1 MQDTIQQNKDSEGA
15 MIQQMATKE
24 TQIKPEAADVF
35 SDLQICDRCG
45 SAETETNPLELRH
58 VGAYGYAAFED
69 GPPEYWMECAA
80 CKAKDDEV
88 IF

>member
-1 MQDTIQQNKDSEGA
+1 

-24 TQIKPEAADVF
+24 TKLRPEAAEMLIETVT
-35 SDLQICDRCG
+35 CDHCG
-45 SAETETNPLELRH
+45 VPETLGNPIELRH

-69 GPPEYWMECAA
+69 GPPEYWMECAE

>member
-1 MQDTIQQNKDSEGA
+1 

-45 SAETETNPLELRH
+45 SAETETNPLELRMCGRFGQ
-58 VGAYGYAAFED
+58 GAFVNE